1 MTLFLSLDDWGSLL
15 HCTGQ
20 QQHVQ
25 KWAEAGDSS
34 VPWHLNMAHTMPS
47 VSSSDFGAI
56 RDLNINVDFTEP
68 WPFFGACQVHC
79 NEKLDHSFI
88 PPLSREQGFCSR
100 SLWGG

>member
-34 VPWHLNMAHTMPS
+34 VPWHLNVAHTVPS
-47 VSSSDFGAI
+47 VSSSDFGAV
-56 RDLNINVDFTEP
+56 RDLNINV
-68 WPFFGACQVHC
+68 
-79 NEKLDHSFI
+79 LIS
-88 PPLSREQGFCSR
+88 LSPGL
-100 SLWGG
+100 SLVPDRYTVTRN